1 MAKRKDECL
10 FCKSRKCGERVVSV
24 DDKGKTYDEI
34 SCEKHADDMNKDSD
48 IKAPKVMKLFIS
60 STGRL
65 KRGDISVFDK
75 YE

>member
-1 MAKRKDECL
+1 MKRKDECI
-10 FCKSRKCGERVVSV
+10 FCTSRKCSERVVSV

-34 SCEKHADDMNKDSD
+34 ACSKHSNDMNKDSD
-48 IKAPKVMKLFIS
+48 IKAPKVMKIFAS

-65 KRGDISVFDK
+65 RRGDMSIFEK